1 MSQAPS
7 KRRRYSI
14 AALKIILGLAILYF
28 ILIKLSLNDQVD
40 WVTEGGA
47 KTVTTEGKLSG
58 GDPTI
63 VVLGA
68 NGERHGPFG
77 WDKDEVVYLL
87 HNDGGVKVRTKNGQ
101 FQGVGIERTG
111 HIALLAEGEA
121 SPTLIPFEQVLLTS
135 GNTEGGFTERLL
147 GRREGL
153 RTIFSR
159 LSIANYGLAMAS
171 ILAMYLLGIKR
182 WQILLKAQGLPISFF
197 EATRLTFIGFFFNN
211 VVPGMT
217 GGDVVKAV
225 LVARAYPGRGPDA
238 VATVIVDRVL
248 GLVVLAGLAAGV
260 LMLNYDTYQTVAFW
274 VFLFLGLTILLI
286 VLFLSRRV
294 RRFLRIDRLL
304 NSLPGSQILKRLDLA
319 FLNYRNQGQVLTVAV
334 LLSLGA
340 HVANILSV
348 YFMGIDLGVTTTNGL
363 KEPELLTYMATVPIV
378 MIVSSIP
385 LLPGGWG
392 LGEAAFGYFFRSV
405 GIRNLSLSVGLSV
418 LHRFSLL
425 VFSLVGGVFLLFGR
439 ANRLPVTPTAE
450 ETESALA

>member
-1 MSQAPS
+1 
-7 KRRRYSI
+7 
-14 AALKIILGLAILYF
+14 
-28 ILIKLSLNDQVD
+28 
-40 WVTEGGA
+40 
-47 KTVTTEGKLSG
+47 
-58 GDPTI
+58 
-63 VVLGA
+63 
-68 NGERHGPFG
+68 
-77 WDKDEVVYLL
+77 
-87 HNDGGVKVRTKNGQ
+87 
-101 FQGVGIERTG
+101 
-111 HIALLAEGEA
+111 
-121 SPTLIPFEQVLLTS
+121 
-135 GNTEGGFTERLL
+135 
-147 GRREGL
+147 
-153 RTIFSR
+153 
-159 LSIANYGLAMAS
+159 
-171 ILAMYLLGIKR
+171 
-182 WQILLKAQGLPISFF
+182 
-197 EATRLTFIGFFFNN
+197 
-211 VVPGMT
+211 MT

-439 ANRLPVTPTAE
+439 ANRMPVTPTAE

>member
-1 MSQAPS
+1 
-7 KRRRYSI
+7 
-14 AALKIILGLAILYF
+14 
-28 ILIKLSLNDQVD
+28 
-40 WVTEGGA
+40 
-47 KTVTTEGKLSG
+47 
-58 GDPTI
+58 
-63 VVLGA
+63 
-68 NGERHGPFG
+68 
-77 WDKDEVVYLL
+77 
-87 HNDGGVKVRTKNGQ
+87 
-101 FQGVGIERTG
+101 
-111 HIALLAEGEA
+111 
-121 SPTLIPFEQVLLTS
+121 
-135 GNTEGGFTERLL
+135 
-147 GRREGL
+147 
-153 RTIFSR
+153 
-159 LSIANYGLAMAS
+159 MAS